1 MSYESSQ
8 LSPHIGTRS
17 THREVYVST
26 PEKNDPPRNRRIS
39 DVTDRQIGD
48 QVKERLSRL
57 NASSG
62 NAQVWQ
68 SYRQVWRSWM
78 RGAKTP
84 VRVQMN
90 WTAICALGVTVM
102 VGAGF
107 WTGLG
112 FLVARLWK

>member
-8 LSPHIGTRS
+8 LSPHMGTRS
-17 THREVYVST
+17 TQREVYVSVS
-26 PEKNDPPRNRRIS
+26 EKNDPPRRRSS
-39 DVTDRQIGD
+39 DVTDRQVGD
-48 QVKERLSRL
+48 QVKERLRSL
-57 NASSG
+57 NASSK
-62 NAQVWQ
+62 NVQVWR
-68 SYRQVWRSWM
+68 SYAEVWRSWM
-78 RGAKTP
+78 QGGKTP

-90 WTAICALGVTVM
+90 WTAICALAATVM

>member
-8 LSPHIGTRS
+8 LSPHMGTHS
-17 THREVYVST
+17 SHREVFVQI
-26 PEKNDPPRNRRIS
+26 PEKNQPPRNRRSS
-39 DVTDRQIGD
+39 DVTDRQVSD

-57 NASSG
+57 NQGSANS
-62 NAQVWQ
+62 QVWR

-78 RGAKTP
+78 QGAKTP

-90 WTAICALGVTVM
+90 WGAICALAATVV

>member
-8 LSPHIGTRS
+8 LSPHMGTHS
-17 THREVYVST
+17 THREVFVSV
-26 PEKNDPPRNRRIS
+26 PEKDKPPRRRIS
-39 DVTDRQIGD
+39 DVTDP
-48 QVKERLSRL
+48 QVGAQVRERLNRSL
-57 NASSG
+57 NARST
-62 NAQVWQ
+62 NAQVWH

-78 RGAKTP
+78 QGAKTP
-84 VRVQMN
+84 VRLQMN
-90 WTAICALGVTVM
+90 WSAICAMAATVV